1 MNCQQNWTVR
11 RLELG
16 RHTFELVTRH
26 GTRITLE
33 WFDGGGFVASHAV
46 WRVDG
51 RVVRVDEAGSG

>member
-1 MNCQQNWTVR
+1 MHSQHAWTVR

-16 RHTFELVTRH
+16 RHAFEMVTRL

-51 RVVRVDEAGSG
+51 RVVRVDEAGSA

>member
-1 MNCQQNWTVR
+1 MHSQQAWTVR
-11 RLELG
+11 PLDLG
-16 RHTFELVTRH
+16 RHALELVTRH

-51 RVVRVDEAGSG
+51 RVVRVDEAGSA